1 MDQETQR
8 TFASRIAERIF
19 PRMPDFYGLLNEQCR
34 ALTEST
40 AALVQFMQTGE
51 QQYADR
57 VRALE
62 HEGDQLKQRN
72 LDILHR
78 AFSTPMDREDIY
90 RAVIAIDNVLNYAK
104 STVREMTSLGLPP
117 DNHTLAMAELLEL
130 GGGALRDGFASL
142 EHDPQQA
149 EAEADRARKTERE
162 TEKVYRAAL
171 AELFDADHY
180 LATLTS
186 AQREAAEDVGVLFE
200 PLDPARSSAMATGL
214 AFMLEIMKRREIY
227 RHMSNAAD
235 RVAAAGEVLRDIIIK
250 VT

>member
-1 MDQETQR
+1 MAQQTR
-8 TFASRIAERIF
+8 HSFAARVVERVF
-19 PRMPDFYGLLNEQCR
+19 PRMPDFYGLLNEQCST
-34 ALTEST
+34 LVES
-40 AALVQFMQTGE
+40 AGALVQFMQSGQ

-62 HEGDQLKQRN
+62 HAGDQLKLRN

-90 RAVIAIDNVLNYAK
+90 RAVFAIDNVLNYAK

-117 DNHTLAMAELLEL
+117 DNHTLAMAELLKR
-130 GGGALRDGFASL
+130 GADALQEGFTAL
-142 EHDPQQA
+142 ERNPQKA
-149 EAEADRARKTERE
+149 EADADRARKTERE

-171 AELFDADHY
+171 AELFDANHY

-186 AQREAAEDVGVLFE
+186 AQRAEAENVGVLLE
-200 PLDPARSSAMATGL
+200 PLGPARSAAMATGL
-214 AFMLEIMKRREIY
+214 AFMLEILKRREIY

-235 RVAAAGEVLRDIIIK
+235 RVAAAGDVLRDIIIK